1 MKNEQNLKRG
11 DLVWISDSDNTE
23 RNAKRI
29 FLEYIEGAK
38 YPFICVI
45 QEDEVEYDRGM
56 EFKINSWKYATKV
69 ESTDYTIDQLLGM
82 VSELFKNK
90 NL

>member
-11 DLVWISDSDNTE
+11 DLVWISDLDSTE
-23 RNAKRI
+23 KRSKRI
-29 FLEYIEGAK
+29 FIEYIEGAQC
-38 YPFICVI
+38 PFICVTKCT
-45 QEDEVEYDRGM
+45 EVEYDRGM
-56 EFKINSWKYATKV
+56 KFTFNAWKYATKV

>member
-1 MKNEQNLKRG
+1 MKF
-11 DLVWISDSDNTE
+11 SCT
-23 RNAKRI
+23 
-29 FLEYIEGAK
+29 
-38 YPFICVI
+38 
-45 QEDEVEYDRGM
+45 
-56 EFKINSWKYATKV
+56 SWKYATKV

>member
-11 DLVWISDSDNTE
+11 DLVWVSDVNNTE

-29 FLEYIEGAK
+29 FIEYIEGAQH
-38 YPFICVI
+38 PFICVT
-45 QEDEVEYDRGM
+45 QETEFEYDRGLK
-56 EFKINSWKYATKV
+56 FTITSWKYARKI
-69 ESTDYTIDQLLGM
+69 ESTDYTIDELLGM

>member
-11 DLVWISDSDNTE
+11 DLVWVS
-23 RNAKRI
+23 NANSIEKRSKRI

-38 YPFICVI
+38 NPFICVNDTS
-45 QEDEVEYDRGM
+45 EYEYDRGS
-56 EFKINSWKYATKV
+56 EFSFTPWKYATKV
-69 ESTDYTIDQLLGM
+69 EKTDYTIDQLLEM

>member
-11 DLVWISDSDNTE
+11 DLVWVSDSDNTE
-23 RNAKRI
+23 KRSKRI

-45 QEDEVEYDRGM
+45 QEDEVEYDRGLK
-56 EFKINSWKYATKV
+56 FLTSHWQYATKV

>member
-1 MKNEQNLKRG
+1 MKNNQNLKRG
-11 DLVWISDSDNTE
+11 DLVWIHDSDITA
-23 RNAKRI
+23 RNVKRI

-38 YPFICVI
+38 CPFICVDVA
-45 QEDEVEYDRGM
+45 DEFEYDRG
-56 EFKINSWKYATKV
+56 EKFSITPWKYATKV
-69 ESTDYTIDQLLGM
+69 ESTDYTIEQLLEM